1 MTLPLIRAHCYR
13 RKHGPRSAIIDA
25 AARLLR
31 EQGAAALTT
40 RAVAEA
46 AGVQPPTLY
55 RLFGDKDGLI
65 DAVAEHVMATYV
77 AAKSEPIDPDPVTD
91 LRAAWRMHDD
101 YGLATHELYTLLN
114 RRGPQLAGD
123 RRGDRGAPRPCP
135 AAGDGGRAQSERG
148 ARPGADPRRQGS
160 GTVLA
165 LLSTPPEQR
174 DPGLAD
180 AMLEAVLAAIPAR
193 TPLPRHPQARP
204 RSRSSSPHSSTSCPR
219 SAKPNARCS
228 ANGSPARSRR

>member
-1 MTLPLIRAHCYR
+1 MD
-13 RKHGPRSAIIDA
+13 PRSAIIDA
-25 AARLLR
+25 AARLLQ

-40 RAVAEA
+40 RGVAEA

-91 LRAAWRMHDD
+91 LRAAWRMHNDF
-101 YGLATHELYTLLN
+101 GLANPELYALLN
-114 RRGPQLAGD
+114 RRGPNSPATVAGIEVLRARVRRLATAGVLGVSEE
-123 RRGDRGAPRPCP
+123 RALELIH
-135 AAGDGGRAQSERG
+135 AA
-148 ARPGADPRRQGS
+148 GS

-165 LLSTPPEQR
+165 LLATPPEQR

-180 AMLEAVLAAIPAR
+180 AMLEAVLAAILTDSPGSTPTGPAAIAIQFA
-193 TPLPRHPQARP
+193 TLIDELPALSDAERVLLGEWVARAIAAMNLTAARGP
-204 RSRSSSPHSSTSCPR
+204 SSP
-219 SAKPNARCS
+219 
-228 ANGSPARSRR
+228 

>member
-1 MTLPLIRAHCYR
+1 ME
-13 RKHGPRSAIIDA
+13 PRSAIIDA

-40 RAVAEA
+40 RGVAEA

-91 LRAAWRMHDD
+91 LRAAWRMHNDF
-101 YGLATHELYTLLN
+101 GLANPELYTLLN
-114 RRGPQLAGD
+114 RRGTNSPATIAGIEVLRARVRRLATAGVLKVSEE
-123 RRGDRGAPRPCP
+123 RALELIH
-135 AAGDGGRAQSERG
+135 AA
-148 ARPGADPRRQGS
+148 GS

-165 LLSTPPEQR
+165 LLSSPPEQR

-180 AMLEAVLAAIPAR
+180 AMLEAVLAAILTDCTHA
-193 TPLPRHPQARP
+193 RHPPARP
-204 RSRSSSPHSSTSCPR
+204 RSRSSSPRSSTSCPR

-228 ANGSPARSRR
+228 ANGSPARSPR